1 MVVIV
6 MSDFDRMLD
15 DFFKNYQDRGM
26 KKWAGFY
33 LSDHTQKIEQ
43 EEQQNN
49 KVIKS
54 RPIQTAEEVGMLL
67 FQAFENHLEV
77 DIQLKQVDVNGVIPA
92 SIVGFVGGYQ
102 QDNVVI
108 NDQQIKFEDIKNIQI
123 RTE

>member
-1 MVVIV
+1 